1 MDSSVEMLFLLERY
15 LKDETCTILVT
26 SIKLHNTI
34 EFGSY
39 HATDTKS
46 QSRTL
51 SEGIELSKTFEYLLG
66 FISRHTLASISH
78 RIGKITWTLLE

>member
-15 LKDETCTILVT
+15 LKDETCTLLVT

-46 QSRTL
+46 QL
-51 SEGIELSKTFEYLLG
+51 SAGTPSPVSATE
-66 FISRHTLASISH
+66 
-78 RIGKITWTLLE
+78 